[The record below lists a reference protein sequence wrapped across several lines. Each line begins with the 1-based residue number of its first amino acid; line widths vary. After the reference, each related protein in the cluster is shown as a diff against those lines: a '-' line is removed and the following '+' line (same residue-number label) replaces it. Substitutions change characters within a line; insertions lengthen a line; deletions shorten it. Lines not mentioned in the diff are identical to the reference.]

1 VLNIANG
8 HLGYLPPA
16 PLYRGPSLYT
26 VWQTPYAEGS
36 LEAVTDLAKKSLN
49 LLINL
54 AVTGGGQDAR
64 ATWPGHPARSLQTK
78 ISLSG
83 LK

>member
-36 LEAVTDLAKKSLN
+36 LEIVTDLAKKC
-49 LLINL
+49 
-54 AVTGGGQDAR
+54 
-64 ATWPGHPARSLQTK
+64 
-78 ISLSG
+78 LSPVP
-83 LK
+83 